1 MKRFFW
7 SQKTI
12 INNNHEKKKT
22 DQPDF
27 KKKNAE
33 KMYKHAIDW
42 DIISIK
48 NISPRTGL

>member
-1 MKRFFW
+1 MKKR
-7 SQKTI
+7 KL
-12 INNNHEKKKT
+12 INQT
-22 DQPDF
+22 F

-42 DIISIK
+42 DVISIK